1 MKTGSSLNPNAAAY
15 VPLFK
20 RGAADVN
27 KEFGSH
33 QEFNS
38 EDEVGQFGYRHVN
51 TQHQNVI
58 QRHSQIAGAPQIAEY
73 PKWKDNYRNGFVAS
87 TSQYPEKPSIDED
100 SDIDLTYMQMNF
112 PEISLESLS
121 DVYQASGCDLYSA
134 IDMLHHLEMF
144 PDDSSDKLPDTLDIG
159 DIPDS
164 APVKAPLEAK
174 NAASGA
180 STSASSDIPAK
191 S

>member
-20 RGAADVN
+20 RGAADVK
-27 KEFGSH
+27 KEFGLH

-38 EDEVGQFGYRHVN
+38 EDEVGQFGYRHAN

-73 PKWKDNYRNGFVAS
+73 PKLKDNYRNEFVAS

-100 SDIDLTYMQMNF
+100 SDIDLMYMQMNF
-112 PEISLESLS
+112 PEISLESIS
-121 DVYQASGCDLYSA
+121 DVYQVSGCDLYSA

-174 NAASGA
+174 NAATGA
-180 STSASSDIPAK
+180 STSASSNIPAK
-191 S
+191 T